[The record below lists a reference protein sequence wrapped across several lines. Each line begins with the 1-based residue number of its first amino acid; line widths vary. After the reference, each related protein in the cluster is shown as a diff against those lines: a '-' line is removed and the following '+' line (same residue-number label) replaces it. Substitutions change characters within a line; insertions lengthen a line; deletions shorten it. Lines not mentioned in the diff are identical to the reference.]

1 MRQAAVVVR
10 IGKLTIIG
18 LVGLTVGLYAGRP
31 LVTDDA
37 YPVEQGSV
45 EVEAGIELETTTNSY
60 SLTVPFSFGFG
71 VTDWLELAIK
81 PSVLYQDD
89 QEASPRRAAGV
100 GDLVLEAEAL
110 LPFRPF
116 DLDLA
121 LVPSL
126 KIPTDS
132 ESRGLGTGKVGG
144 RQRFGQ
150 NFS

>member
-1 MRQAAVVVR
+1 M
-10 IGKLTIIG
+10 KLTIIG

-60 SLTVPFSFGFG
+60 G
-71 VTDWLELAIK
+71 TDRPVQLRIRGHRLAGTR
-81 PSVLYQDD
+81 D
-89 QEASPRRAAGV
+89 QAEACSTRMIRRPHPRRARGV
-100 GDLVLEAEAL
+100 GDLVLEAKAL

-126 KIPTDS
+126 KIPTAS
-132 ESRGLGTGKVGG
+132 ASRSLGTGQSRGSAKI
-144 RQRFGQ
+144 RAKFRLMTS
-150 NFS
+150 NSLI